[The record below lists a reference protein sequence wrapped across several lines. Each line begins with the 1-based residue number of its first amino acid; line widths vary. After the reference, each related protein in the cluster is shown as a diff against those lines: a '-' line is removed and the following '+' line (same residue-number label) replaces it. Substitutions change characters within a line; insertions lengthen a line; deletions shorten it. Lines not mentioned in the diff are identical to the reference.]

1 MRQHIE
7 ENFKGVEDWKV
18 NFDML
23 KTKRIELKKLPDSR
37 KIDCVTINIVPFKG
51 GVEDIFRKL
60 TDALVETL
68 ETSIE
73 KDANEVMTFV
83 RSAQEKLG
91 SNPQNVDEIEAMHKE
106 AMDIESNKQGVSEM
120 FASLKGKNLM
130 IK

>member
-7 ENFKGVEDWKV
+7 ENFNGVEDWKV

-23 KTKRIELKKLPDSR
+23 KSKRIELKKLPDSR

-91 SNPQNVDEIEAMHKE
+91 ANP
-106 AMDIESNKQGVSEM
+106 
-120 FASLKGKNLM
+120 
-130 IK
+130 